1 MHTVWARGRRDTG
14 DLNVAAHGCLR
25 AMSVEVL
32 KAHRVMTRQQLDI
45 PLLGTAWSK
54 MNLCMV

>member
-25 AMSVEVL
+25 TMSVEVL
-32 KAHRVMTRQQLDI
+32 KAHRVMTRHQLEI
-45 PLLGTAWSK
+45 PLLRTAW
-54 MNLCMV
+54 